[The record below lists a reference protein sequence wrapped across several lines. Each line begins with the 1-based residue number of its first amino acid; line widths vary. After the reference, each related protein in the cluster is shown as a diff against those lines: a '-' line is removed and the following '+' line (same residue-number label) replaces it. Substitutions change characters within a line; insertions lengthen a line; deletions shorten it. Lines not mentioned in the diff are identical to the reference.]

1 MNNKCV
7 VIDYGIGGF
16 DLFLKLKTS
25 FPELGITYLSD
36 TGVVPYGKMSKSE
49 LKLRIEKIAA
59 HFKSKGYKHII
70 FACHSASSE
79 AINLKYQEV
88 ENILSP
94 TQENLNIPKGATLG
108 IIGGGRTVRSKL
120 YANHFKAQG
129 VIVRQRIAQELSVL
143 IETADWDHLKV
154 EKALMRILKPI
165 KNCDYLLLAC
175 THYPIFLDYFKRILP
190 NTVIIDP
197 LQFLYHRVEPKL
209 SSLLQGGKDY
219 ILTSGSLLLMGKA
232 IEKSYGVRIKVNQ
245 FEIN

>member
-36 TGVVPYGKMSKSE
+36 TGVIPFGKMSKSE
-49 LKLRIEKIAA
+49 LKLRIEKLAN

-79 AINLKYQEV
+79 AINLEYQEV
-88 ENILSP
+88 ENIIYP

-120 YANHFKAQG
+120 YANHFKGRG
-129 VIVRQRIAQELSVL
+129 VIVKQRIAQELSVL

-154 EKALMRILKPI
+154 EKAVIRILKPI

-175 THYPIFLDYFKRILP
+175 THYPIFLDLFKKLLP
-190 NTVIIDP
+190 NTVMLDP
-197 LQFLYHRVEPKL
+197 LQFLYNRVEPKL
-209 SSLLQGGKDY
+209 SSLLQSGRDS
-219 ILTSGSLLLMGKA
+219 ILATGSLLLMEKA
-232 IEKSYGVRIKVNQ
+232 IEKSYGIRIKVNQ